1 MSSQKSKAQS
11 CPASET
17 VIQTEHG
24 EYQPSQTQ
32 RARVQSRWLK
42 MDGVLLADAPSGCS
56 EQIGQTGLPHHA
68 SNENA
73 KLLKSHCRTIHL

>member
-1 MSSQKSKAQS
+1 MSSHKSKAQS
-11 CPASET
+11 CPAPET
-17 VIQTEHG
+17 VIQTERS

-42 MDGVLLADAPSGCS
+42 MDAPSGCS

-73 KLLKSHCRTIHL
+73 KLLKSHCGTIHL